1 MYSTMNVAASNN
13 MVAGPATELELQAV
27 MTASSSIS
35 T

>member
-13 MVAGPATELELQAV
+13 MVAEPATESKLQAE